1 MLVYWTLLTVGPLAI
16 GASLS
21 ATSYMLALSL
31 PTGAL
36 RVILDVAPFVIGG
49 LALAALYV
57 VVPNRKVAWRDA
69 LIGGFVASSLG
80 EALSFGF
87 GVYIR
92 TGTIA
97 GIYGAFSAVPLFL
110 LWLYLSWYA
119 VLFGAAIAATLPM
132 LRGTRIADERRA
144 GNRFVT
150 AVALLHVLLNSRE
163 QGADDGRMATESLAR
178 AVRMADDAV
187 ERLLADLEK
196 LGYVSLLSGAHAG
209 KWLLTC
215 DVGTT
220 TLRRL
225 FERLAV
231 DPRNSLLS
239 AQPELGQW
247 LRSGLGADWLQQPL
261 AQALGAA
268 KGKAAAS

>member
-1 MLVYWTLLTVGPLAI
+1 
-16 GASLS
+16 
-21 ATSYMLALSL
+21 
-31 PTGAL
+31 
-36 RVILDVAPFVIGG
+36 
-49 LALAALYV
+49 
-57 VVPNRKVAWRDA
+57 
-69 LIGGFVASSLG
+69 
-80 EALSFGF
+80 
-87 GVYIR
+87 
-92 TGTIA
+92 
-97 GIYGAFSAVPLFL
+97 
-110 LWLYLSWYA
+110 
-119 VLFGAAIAATLPM
+119 M

-247 LRSGLGADWLQQPL
+247 LRSGLGADWLRQPL